1 MYITTTPGP
10 HPQHCR
16 AARGGEGG
24 ERRGRA
30 GGGGTGAD
38 HIGVTG
44 AFLGV
49 GADCTDRYAT
59 CGNRAAHTSATT
71 SSFSASS
78 SCPAPSHGT
87 WRQHTWRQHSARE
100 TPATP
105 CLMSDRHLGRPSGAP
120 PLDYVS
126 PHTSHLS
133 SLTSH
138 VPPLCLPL
146 KHLSSICL
154 SHLRNPAHTPSEKQE
169 ERGVGGGREGGREGG
184 RT

>member
-1 MYITTTPGP
+1 MS
-10 HPQHCR
+10 
-16 AARGGEGG
+16 
-24 ERRGRA
+24 
-30 GGGGTGAD
+30 AD
-38 HIGVTG
+38 QPLPSEHIDV
-44 AFLGV
+44 LIV
-49 GADCTDRYAT
+49 GAGISGIGAAVHLQRDCPTKTFALLET
-59 CGNRAAHTSATT
+59 KEAFG
-71 SSFSASS
+71 
-78 SCPAPSHGT
+78 GT